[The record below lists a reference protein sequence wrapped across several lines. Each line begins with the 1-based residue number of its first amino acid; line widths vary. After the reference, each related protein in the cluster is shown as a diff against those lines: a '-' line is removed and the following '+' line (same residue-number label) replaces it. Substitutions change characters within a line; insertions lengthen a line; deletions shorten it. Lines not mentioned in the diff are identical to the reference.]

1 MPFQNNRWQDVQK
14 VASHWVEKEPSNAE
28 AWYYMGE
35 AAQHMGDGQAAT
47 MHYQKALSLHP
58 NHPATLQATALLA
71 QKNGK
76 QEETNKIRITLKE
89 INPQL
94 LEDLDSA
101 AQAECLASTKRI
113 EC

>member
-1 MPFQNNRWQDVQK
+1 
-14 VASHWVEKEPSNAE
+14 
-28 AWYYMGE
+28 MGE
-35 AAQHMGDGQAAT
+35 AAQHLGDKQAAA

-71 QKNGK
+71 QKDGK
-76 QEETNKIRITLKE
+76 QEETDKIRLTLKE

-94 LEDLDSA
+94 LDDLDSA
-101 AQAECLASTKRI
+101 TQAECLASTKSI